1 MDILVEET
9 VDENL
14 QEIISPIDALVD
26 EQGSALFDLCDMN
39 KKGYIVKEDLKQ
51 LDGLIPNFSPNDLEQ
66 QLYCE
71 VDNKN
76 NFMINRDNFVRVI
89 KPFLLKQNKSTLKQK
104 KRQTKEVSKSMFRTI
119 SLDNDETK
127 QQIAKPLSSETKPRM
142 RLPKLSI
149 SLDEKLGS
157 TDFINLRNPS
167 SIPKELG
174 NDGLYVSQE
183 SRPSIDS
190 DDYESIPMNSPF
202 YDRTFSIPDD
212 NASAITSLKKRPE
225 EQNEEIEKRNHN
237 EIKEMLKKSRS
248 SLEIKPKKLERP
260 CNFGP
265 TSLLEHPI
273 VADDVKTP
281 DRIFKIVFVGDS
293 AVGKTCF
300 LHRFCHNRFK
310 PLFNATIGVDFTVKS
325 IKLVDRLVAVQ
336 LWDTAGQERFRS
348 ITKQYFRKADS
359 VILMYDVTS
368 EQSFLNVR
376 NWIESVRIG
385 VGDCCVLC
393 LVGNKVD
400 LASNEVGR
408 KVTYDDGKQIAQEFD
423 MLFFE
428 TSAYTGLGINDCMK
442 AVAIRLQQREDDQ
455 LEEALRLEMIIQN
468 SKRSWCCV

>member
-1 MDILVEET
+1 
-9 VDENL
+9 
-14 QEIISPIDALVD
+14 
-26 EQGSALFDLCDMN
+26 MN

-66 QLYCE
+66 QFYRE
-71 VDNKN
+71 EDNKKK
-76 NFMINRDNFVRVI
+76 FMVNRDNFVRAI
-89 KPFLLKQNKSTLKQK
+89 KPFLLKQNKSTPKQK
-104 KRQTKEVSKSMFRTI
+104 KRPVKVASKAMFRTI
-119 SLDNDETK
+119 SLDTDETK
-127 QQIAKPLSSETKPRM
+127 QQPKPISSEAKPRI

-149 SLDEKLGS
+149 SLDEKLGN

-167 SIPKELG
+167 SIPKDLG
-174 NDGLYVSQE
+174 NESIYVQQE
-183 SRPSIDS
+183 ARPSIDS
-190 DDYESIPMNSPF
+190 DDYDSIPMNSPF
-202 YDRTFSIPDD
+202 YDRTFSIPED
-212 NASAITSLKKRPE
+212 NSSAITTLKKRPE
-225 EQNEEIEKRNHN
+225 EHDEEIEKRNHN
-237 EIKEMLKKSRS
+237 EIKEMLKKSKS
-248 SLEIKPKKLERP
+248 SLEIKPTKLERP

-265 TSLLEHPI
+265 TSLLEHPV

-400 LASNEVGR
+400 LAANEAGR
-408 KVTYDDGKQIAQEFD
+408 KEFD

>member
-1 MDILVEET
+1 MDILVEEEAI
-9 VDENL
+9 DDN
-14 QEIISPIDALVD
+14 IDALVD

-39 KKGYIVKEDLKQ
+39 KKGYVVKEDLKQ

-66 QLYCE
+66 QFYRE
-71 VDNKN
+71 EDNKK
-76 NFMINRDNFVRVI
+76 FFRVNRDNFVRAI
-89 KPFLLKQNKSTLKQK
+89 KPFLLKQNKSTPKQK
-104 KRQTKEVSKSMFRTI
+104 QQAKSV
-119 SLDNDETK
+119 
-127 QQIAKPLSSETKPRM
+127 SSEKKPRI

-149 SLDEKLGS
+149 SLDEKLGN

-167 SIPKELG
+167 SIPKDLG
-174 NDGLYVSQE
+174 NESLYVQQE
-183 SRPSIDS
+183 ARPSIDS
-190 DDYESIPMNSPF
+190 DDYDSIPMNSPF

-212 NASAITSLKKRPE
+212 NSSAITTLKKRPE
-225 EQNEEIEKRNHN
+225 DHDEEIEKRNHN
-237 EIKEMLKKSRS
+237 EIKE
-248 SLEIKPKKLERP
+248 I
-260 CNFGP
+260 
-265 TSLLEHPI
+265 
-273 VADDVKTP
+273 
-281 DRIFKIVFVGDS
+281 
-293 AVGKTCF
+293 
-300 LHRFCHNRFK
+300 FCHNRFK

-400 LASNEVGR
+400 LASNEAGR